1 MEHLELVLTR
11 DRHPLCSFLT
21 GLPQSATEALTAYH
35 RMRGAQKWR
44 TNDDL
49 DQNPTSEITS
59 SVEAAERWAHEASC
73 SLLMLS

>member
-21 GLPQSATEALTAYH
+21 GLPSLEIIAKQALRAYH

-49 DQNPTSEITS
+49 DQNPTLEKTK
-59 SVEAAERWAHEASC
+59 A
-73 SLLMLS
+73 

>member
-21 GLPQSATEALTAYH
+21 GLPSGNYYDTGSKGPITGCAARRSGT
-35 RMRGAQKWR
+35 

-49 DQNPTSEITS
+49 D
-59 SVEAAERWAHEASC
+59 
-73 SLLMLS
+73 